1 MIFTS
6 PHCWLQQSYMDW
18 LLLLNMSIKWCF
30 YIHCLSF
37 KNNPLISFLFKKISY
52 FDTWNYI
59 NSLRLKPELL
69 KDGYKAMLSCQANTQ
84 IRYSSPSPSTTV
96 CPQIHAPPFRES
108 MGDPSI
114 FCLENWPLEQVKYTN
129 QLMDTDASNVL
140 AFQNTYFLKS
150 FNSKSVFSFSQ
161 NLHAKN
167 SFICMS

>member
-1 MIFTS
+1 MG
-6 PHCWLQQSYMDW
+6 W
-18 LLLLNMSIKWCF
+18 LLLINMSNESCF

-37 KNNPLISFLFKKISY
+37 KNNLLIYFLFKKKSY
-52 FDTWNYI
+52 FDTSYYI
-59 NSLRLKPELL
+59 ILLCHKPELL
-69 KDGYKAMLSCQANTQ
+69 KDGYKAMLFCQVNTQ
-84 IRYSSPSPSTTV
+84 KRYSSPWPRTTA

-114 FCLENWPLEQVKYTN
+114 SCLENCPLEQVKYTN
-129 QLMDTDASNVL
+129 QLMNTDASNVL
-140 AFQNTYFLKS
+140 AFQNVYFWKS